1 MNWSRRMIFA
11 PPKIGSF
18 TQTTQL
24 PTSDMHRNVAHLRSR
39 QTISP
44 GSLSRVSLSF
54 WAFPHASV
62 RLSWYT
68 IQTHTGHRSGS
79 RWLIDLKPVMLIVH
93 THTNA
98 CYSHTHKT
106 HCIPAG
112 ILRHHQSM
120 ANTNGIPA
128 VWILFIIYL
137 LFFISIG
144 SCVHPFLFIY
154 LLLLPSRT
162 SVRHHSHS
170 MYYLFIYCIS
180 SYPMCSTGC
189 PTNNAV
195 A

>member
-1 MNWSRRMIFA
+1 MVYHYW
-11 PPKIGSF
+11 
-18 TQTTQL
+18 
-24 PTSDMHRNVAHLRSR
+24 HRLWTGLAGWFSLHQKLAHLHKQHNCRHLTCTVMWLTYGVGKRFHLVRWVVYHSRSG
-39 QTISP
+39 P
-44 GSLSRVSLSF
+44 SLMPLSD
-54 WAFPHASV
+54 W
-62 RLSWYT
+62 SWYT

-154 LLLLPSRT
+154 LLLFQVAPL
-162 SVRHHSHS
+162 SVLFPFHVFF
-170 MYYLFIYCIS
+170 LFI
-180 SYPMCSTGC
+180 
-189 PTNNAV
+189 V
-195 A
+195 F